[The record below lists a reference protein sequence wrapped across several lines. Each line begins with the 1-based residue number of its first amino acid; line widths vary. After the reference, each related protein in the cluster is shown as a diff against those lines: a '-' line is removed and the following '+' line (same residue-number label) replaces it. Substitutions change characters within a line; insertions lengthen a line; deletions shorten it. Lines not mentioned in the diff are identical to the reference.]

1 MGRAQ
6 CCDTIERFA
15 ERYRVVPSDAAR
27 LIEQAV
33 IGGDWGAN
41 GYTTMAQAD
50 RLASELGLGPESV
63 LADIGCGRGW
73 PGLYLAARTGCKVV
87 LSDVP
92 KEALRIAKGRAI
104 SEELEPRVTVVC
116 ASAIQLPFA
125 SESFDAVVH
134 TDVLCCVWPKLTLI
148 RECARVLRLGG
159 RMAFLSIH
167 PAADLTPS
175 ERRRASRDGPIHVA
189 LSRPHPELLARAGFL
204 DTAEY
209 DLTEEFAAVSQNWID
224 QWDLH
229 RADMEALW
237 GPDAYEERQRE
248 RQAQLRATQLG
259 LLRRSLVSAH
269 LNPRRPSAV

>member
-6 CCDTIERFA
+6 CCETIERFA
-15 ERYRVVPSDAAR
+15 ERYRVLPSDAAR
-27 LIEQAV
+27 HIEQVV

-50 RLASELGLGPESV
+50 RLATELGLGPESV

-92 KEALRIAKGRAI
+92 KEALRIAKHRAG
-104 SEELEPRVTVVC
+104 SDGLEPRATVVC
-116 ASAIQLPFA
+116 ADAIQLPFA
-125 SESFDAVVH
+125 SGSFDAIVH
-134 TDVLCCVWPKLTLI
+134 TDVLCCVRPKLTLI

-175 ERRRASRDGPIHVA
+175 HRRRASRDGPIHVA
-189 LSRPHPELLARAGFL
+189 LSRPHHELLARAGFQN
-204 DTAEY
+204 TAEY
-209 DLTEEFAAVSQNWID
+209 DLTEEFAVVSQNWID

-237 GPDAYEERQRE
+237 GQDAYGERQRE
-248 RQAQLRATQLG
+248 RRAQLRATQLG
-259 LLRRSLVSAH
+259 ILRRSLVCAN
-269 LNPRRPSAV
+269 LGPSRS

>member
-1 MGRAQ
+1 M
-6 CCDTIERFA
+6 
-15 ERYRVVPSDAAR
+15 
-27 LIEQAV
+27 
-33 IGGDWGAN
+33 
-41 GYTTMAQAD
+41 
-50 RLASELGLGPESV
+50 

-92 KEALRIAKGRAI
+92 MEALRIAKARAV
-104 SEELEPRVTVVC
+104 SEELEPRASVVC
-116 ASAIQLPFA
+116 ATAVQLPFA
-125 SESFDAVVH
+125 SGSFDAIVH
-134 TDVLCCVWPKLTLI
+134 TDVLCCVRPKLTLI
-148 RECARVLRLGG
+148 RECARLLQPGG

-237 GPDAYEERQRE
+237 GRDAYQQRQRE
-248 RQAQLRATQLG
+248 RRTQLRATQLG
-259 LLRRSLVSAH
+259 LLRRSLVFAH
-269 LNPRRPSAV
+269 LSARRPSAV